1 MKKLKEQFPLPNRA
15 IKITID
21 GEVIKTTTYNH
32 FGNLMIE
39 LKDGNVFFAGIA
51 LKILNQNSEWEYID
65 F

>member
-1 MKKLKEQFPLPNRA
+1 MKKLKEQFPLPNRI

-21 GEVIKTTTYNH
+21 GEVIETTTYNH

-51 LKILNQNSEWEYID
+51 LKILNQDSEWEYID
-65 F
+65 